1 MLYNCYSFSVDGG
14 VKIFAAFSPGVHHW
28 YYNLVY
34 ARPLGPHDEGYD
46 EVRCW
51 AQGLGIVTLDLR
63 EKCFL
68 ENPKAILLTPI
79 YVVNLHHFEARTIQ
93 FRDGQV
99 SIFGAEKYW
108 KEGASAAVDA
118 IPVILDEKQFP
129 INSFHSLRI
138 ETFLQNGALT
148 FAQFQQTGIF
158 VLRIFPFAF
167 VCKSQSTIFRP
178 LFHSHV
184 YSQLIWFYN

>member
-34 ARPLGPHDEGYD
+34 AQPLGPHDEGYD

-51 AQGLGIVTLDLR
+51 AQGLGILTLDLR
-63 EKCFL
+63 EKRFL
-68 ENPKAILLTPI
+68 VHPEDILRTPI

-108 KEGASAAVDA
+108 KEGASAVDA
-118 IPVILDEKQFP
+118 IPVILDEEKFP

-148 FAQFQQTGIF
+148 FARFQHTGI
-158 VLRIFPFAF
+158 LE
-167 VCKSQSTIFRP
+167 P
-178 LFHSHV
+178 LLF
-184 YSQLIWFYN
+184 I